1 MKPNGVFGEGFAPD
15 KALVRSLKVLR
26 VLGVLPYTWPD
37 SLGLASRPEGGR
49 GPAWARAAAAS
60 RAPRDGRGQ
69 GEGGGAWKPPT
80 RGEEEPLLLVKS
92 KWLTLWS
99 QAFFVALVSVSAIS
113 IFYDV
118 QIHINDNETTM
129 RSTTQTAIA
138 INIVAVALVFS
149 NFVVSWSALASLI
162 TRLVFL
168 LRRVSVPLKT
178 FSRNGLR
185 CGLVLYLINFSIHFY
200 SLVEAVKV
208 SDQSSTIYFFG
219 YFFVIHI
226 LDSAVLALIVMF
238 HSVCSSMSALYKNVL
253 GVGPDSLRETFLAAV
268 GSESECPDGAV
279 HSHSRLRLLRQQL
292 DADKTSFAARLI
304 FDVHELQKAFNDYM
318 AVPVALI
325 LLRAMLHLTMSIFY
339 LMSTGTEFAFELSFI
354 CLKETTNI
362 ILLCCSPEL
371 VKEEVDNSDS

>member
-185 CGLVLYLINFSIHFY
+185 CGLVLYLINFLIQSY
-200 SLVEAVKV
+200 SRV
-208 SDQSSTIYFFG
+208 SDALTFDLSYNIYCCI
-219 YFFVIHI
+219 FVILI

-304 FDVHELQKAFNDYM
+304 FDVQEFQKAFNDYM

-325 LLRAMLHLTMSIFY
+325 LLRAMLHLTMAIFY